1 MWSEIEKIKIKTEKK
16 SKTEMKGPNVEFL
29 VLLTIII
36 SVFDDQI
43 FGYKQLALNT
53 KISDPTRLADVVKS
67 IKASS

>member
-1 MWSEIEKIKIKTEKK
+1 MRLKKK
-16 SKTEMKGPNVEFL
+16 SKTEMKGPSVEFL
-29 VLLTIII
+29 VFLTIII

-43 FGYKQLALNT
+43 FGYEQLALNT